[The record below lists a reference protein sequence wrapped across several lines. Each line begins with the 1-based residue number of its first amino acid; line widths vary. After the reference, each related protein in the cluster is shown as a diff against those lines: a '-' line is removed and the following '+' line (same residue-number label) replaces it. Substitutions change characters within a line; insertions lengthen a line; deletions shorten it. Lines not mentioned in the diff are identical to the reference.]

1 MTQNNSE
8 YKKLFEE
15 KKYSELIFLIQ
26 TSKNEN
32 ELLAGEHNLLGVT
45 RLLIQKN
52 KENILLSLI
61 NFENAYLKEKNT
73 KIGLDALTNFIN
85 LKVDLYKISKSE
97 IDVEKTLAYFH
108 EAKEFWKYDK
118 NLMLA
123 IKRFYWC
130 LNEVDKVQ
138 SVLKE
143 MINNQD
149 YDSTT
154 ICSYIYSKGFDND
167 WTQENFFSF
176 SKFLQE
182 KTPTFKSDVLINF
195 KKNQSNKI
203 KLGFVSGDIRS
214 NHSVTYFLKTV
225 LLNYDKNNFEI
236 YLYFNHEKDDEIT
249 DEFKKLVFKSKNI
262 NELNDIEAINFIRN
276 DEIDVAFDLM
286 GATSSHRESLFKNRI
301 APTQINWIGY
311 CNTMG
316 LNNNDYILSDANLI
330 YKNEEQLYSE
340 KIIYLPQIW
349 NCHVGFMLERKEA
362 PIPYKKKNYIT
373 FGSFNNFC
381 KINDSVINTWSEI
394 LKKVKKSKLVLKP
407 SGRSH
412 TLRLKKAF
420 KENEVENSVI
430 FYENIKS
437 VNDHLELYNEID
449 IALDTFPYNGVTTS
463 FEAIWMGVPVL
474 TMKGYNFN
482 SRCGESINKNL
493 DLSNLIAKDKDDY
506 VNIALELSEDIDK
519 LALLR
524 KKIFKNA
531 LQSSLFN
538 TKIFSKNFF
547 EILNNLKKNHEYF

>member
-1 MTQNNSE
+1 MTQNRSE

-73 KIGLDALTNFIN
+73 KVGLDALTNFIN

-97 IDVEKTLAYFH
+97 IDVKKTLAYFD
-108 EAKEFWKYDK
+108 EAKEFWRYDK

-138 SVLKE
+138 SVLTE

-149 YDSTT
+149 HDSTT

-182 KTPTFKSDVLINF
+182 KTATFKSDVLINL

-249 DEFKKLVFKSKNI
+249 DEFKKLVFRSKNI

-276 DEIDVAFDLM
+276 DEIDIAFDLM

-316 LNNNDYILSDANLI
+316 LNNNDYIIADPNLI

-349 NCHVGFMLERKEA
+349 NCHSGLGFERKEA

-381 KINDSVINTWSEI
+381 KINDSVINIWSEI
-394 LKKVKKSKLVLKP
+394 LKKVQKSKLILKP

-420 KENEVENSVI
+420 KKRGVENSVI
-430 FYENIKS
+430 FYENIES
-437 VNDHLELYNEID
+437 VNDHLKLYNEID

-482 SRCGESINKNL
+482 SRCGESINKNIGME
-493 DLSNLIAKDKDDY
+493 NMVAKDKNDY
-506 VNIALELSEDIDK
+506 INKATELSEDLTK
-519 LALLR
+519 LTSIR
-524 KKIFKNA
+524 KKIFQNATQSPLFDAKN
-531 LQSSLFN
+531 
-538 TKIFSKNFF
+538 FSKNFF
-547 EILNNLKKNHEYF
+547 YIIKNLKN

>member
-1 MTQNNSE
+1 MNQNNKE

-52 KENILLSLI
+52 KENIILSLD
-61 NFENAYLKEKNT
+61 NFENAYLKEKTT
-73 KIGLDALTNFIN
+73 KIGLDGLKNYIN
-85 LKVDLYKISKSE
+85 LKVDLYKFSKSE

-108 EAKEFWKYDK
+108 EAKEFWGYDK

-138 SVLKE
+138 SVLSE

-149 YDSTT
+149 HDSTT

-182 KTPTFKSDVLINF
+182 KTATFKSDVLINL

-249 DEFKKLVFKSKNI
+249 DEFKKLVFRSKNI

-276 DEIDVAFDLM
+276 DEIDIAFDLM

-316 LNNNDYILSDANLI
+316 LNSNDYIIADPNLI

-349 NCHVGFMLERKEA
+349 NCHSGLGLERKEA

-381 KINDSVINTWSEI
+381 KINDSVINIWSEI

-420 KENEVENSVI
+420 KKRGVENSVI
-430 FYENIKS
+430 FYENIES
-437 VNDHLELYNEID
+437 VNDHLKLYNEID

-482 SRCGESINKNL
+482 SRCGESINKNIGME
-493 DLSNLIAKDKDDY
+493 NMVAKDKNDY
-506 VNIALELSEDIDK
+506 INKATELSEDLRK
-519 LALLR
+519 LISIR
-524 KKIFKNA
+524 KKIFDNA
-531 LQSSLFN
+531 LSSPLFDVKN
-538 TKIFSKNFF
+538 FSKNFF
-547 EILNNLKKNHEYF
+547 YIIKNLKN

>member
-1 MTQNNSE
+1 MNQNNKE

-45 RLLIQKN
+45 RLLVQKN
-52 KENILLSLI
+52 KENILLSLN

-73 KIGLDALTNFIN
+73 KIGLDGLKNYIN

-97 IDVEKTLAYFH
+97 IDVEKTLSYFH
-108 EAKEFWKYDK
+108 EAKEHWKYDK

-130 LNEVDKVQ
+130 LNEVDEVQ
-138 SVLKE
+138 SVLSE
-143 MINNQD
+143 MIKNQD
-149 YDSTT
+149 HDSTT

-167 WTQENFFSF
+167 WSQDNFFSF

-182 KTPTFKSDVLINF
+182 KTTTFKSNTLIDF
-195 KKNQSNKI
+195 KLNKSDKL

-236 YLYFNHEKDDEIT
+236 YLYFNHEKDDDTT
-249 DEFKKLVFKSKNI
+249 DEFKKFVFKSKNI
-262 NELNDIEAINFIRN
+262 NELNDIEAINSIRN
-276 DEIDVAFDLM
+276 DGIDIAFDLM

-301 APTQINWIGY
+301 AQIQINWIGY

-316 LNNNDYILSDANLI
+316 LSNNDYILADPNLI
-330 YKNEEQLYSE
+330 HKNEEHLYSE

-349 NCHVGFMLERKEA
+349 NCHSGLKFERKEA
-362 PIPYKKKNYIT
+362 PIPFEKKKYIT

-381 KINDSVINTWSEI
+381 KINDLVINTWSEI
-394 LKKVKKSKLVLKP
+394 LKKVKNSRLILKP

-412 TLRLKKAF
+412 ILRLKNAF
-420 KENEVENSVI
+420 KKNGVENSVI

-437 VNDHLELYNEID
+437 VNDHLKLYNEID

-482 SRCGESINKNL
+482 SRCGESINNNM
-493 DLSNLIAKDKDDY
+493 DLANLIANDKNDY
-506 VNIALELSEDIDK
+506 VNIALEITENITK

-524 KKIFKNA
+524 KKIFQNA
-531 LQSSLFN
+531 IQSPLFN
-538 TKIFSKNFF
+538 AKNFSKNFF
-547 EILNNLKKNHEYF
+547 DIINHLKK